1 MSTIDEVKQRLDI
14 IDVISDYVSLKKA
27 GRNFKALCPFH
38 NEKTPSFF
46 VFPERQTWHCFGSCG
61 IGGDMFS
68 FVMRK
73 EGVDFGEALRMLAD
87 RAGVKLVS
95 RQNEQK
101 KADEWDKLY
110 QINEEAARFY
120 HRLLMDDARAADA
133 RDYLSK
139 RGIKSETIEAFELG
153 FSPDS
158 WNALHL
164 HLSGKGYT
172 TGDMTKVGLIVEKE
186 GNKPHD
192 LFRNRIMIPIHNEHG
207 RVAGFGARTQGG
219 DQPKYL
225 NSPQTAVFDKSGL
238 LYGLDKAKNSIREHD
253 LAIIVEG
260 YIDVITAHQHG
271 FKNVIAPMGTSLTE
285 KQIGIIKRLTRKMA
299 LALDADA
306 AGEQA
311 TLRGLEIAR
320 QALREKTSVAERD
333 WMGSDT
339 RLEGELKV
347 ITIPT
352 GKDPDEVIM
361 NDPEGWIKLV
371 SEAVPVMDYVF
382 RAACSRFDLSSDRGK
397 SAAAA
402 HLLPIISEVPNN
414 IERELFLRRLS
425 RAIGVDEKT
434 LAGEAARIKPALK
447 AKSRENITVSVSQSL
462 VHHTEEYCLALL
474 LQNPWLREQS
484 AALSPEHFEGT
495 ANREL
500 FIAWMN
506 TADSSTLRD
515 TLDPILQEHLDTLM
529 KKTMPP
535 STQRE
540 METALADCT
549 RRLWEQRLRRI
560 KTLEELLLSEVESE
574 GDANTIREQVQSL
587 LQKSLEPTSQ
597 LKEIFEK
604 SRREQRGIQR

>member
-95 RQNEQK
+95 RQHEQK
-101 KADEWDKLY
+101 KAEEWDKLY
-110 QINEEAARFY
+110 LINEEAAHFY
-120 HRLLMDDARAADA
+120 HRLLIEDGRSAAA

-139 RGIKSETIEAFELG
+139 RGVADETIKAFELG

-164 HLSGKGYT
+164 HLNGKGYT
-172 TGDMTKVGLIVEKE
+172 TGDMTKAGLIVEKE

-207 RVAGFGARTQGG
+207 RVAGFGARTLGG

-260 YIDVITAHQHG
+260 YMDVITAHQHG

-320 QALREKTSVAERD
+320 QALREKTSSAERD

-347 ITIPT
+347 ITVPT

-361 NDPEGWIKLV
+361 NDPEGWSKLV

-382 RAACSRFDLSSDRGK
+382 HAVCSRFDLSSDRGK

-402 HLLPIISEVPNN
+402 HLLPIISEVPDN

-434 LAGEAARIKPALK
+434 LAGEAARIKPAVK
-447 AKSRENITVSVSQSL
+447 AKSKENITVSVSQSL

-484 AALSPEHFEGT
+484 VALSPEHFEGT

-500 FIAWMN
+500 FIAWVN
-506 TADSSTLRD
+506 NPNAETFRD
-515 TLDPILQEHLDTLM
+515 TLDSTLQEHLDMLV
-529 KKTMPP
+529 KKTLPP
-535 STQRE
+535 ATQRE

-560 KTLEELLLSEVESE
+560 KTLEEILLSEVESE
-574 GDANTIREQVQSL
+574 GDANIIREQVQVL
-587 LQKSLEPTSQ
+587 LQRSLEPTSQ

-604 SRREQRGIQR
+604 SKREGRGVHR